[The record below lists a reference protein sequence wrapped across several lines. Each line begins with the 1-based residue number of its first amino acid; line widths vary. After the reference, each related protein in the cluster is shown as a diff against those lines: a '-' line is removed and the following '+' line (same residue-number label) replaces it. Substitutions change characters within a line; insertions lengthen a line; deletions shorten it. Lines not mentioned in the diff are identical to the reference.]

1 MTIKSPLTDQ
11 LVTVFGGGGY
21 IGNYV
26 AQALLERGARLR
38 IASRNPEKA
47 HVLKPLANLGQLQ
60 FARCDI
66 TREDSMAAALE
77 GADFVVNLVGA
88 FAGDLEQLMGEAP
101 GTMARIAKAG
111 GVRGFVHVSAIGADA
126 GSSAAY
132 ARGKAL
138 GETKVLDAFPEATIL
153 RPSIVFGKDDNF
165 LNMFGQMIEVLP
177 VLPVFGP
184 EAKLQ
189 LVYVDDVAE
198 SIAVALEDPAAHGG
212 HIYELGGP
220 EQLSMMEINRRIA
233 EAQGRTR
240 RFLAMPDGVSG
251 LFAALP
257 LTPMSRDQWTLLKPG
272 STVSGEHRTFA
283 DLGIEPRPLGLF
295 LDKWMQRYRRFGRFG
310 LSNERAKARGNADP
324 GDHQSQSWSE
334 GG

>member
-1 MTIKSPLTDQ
+1 MTKTSPLADK

-26 AQALLERGARLR
+26 AQSLLERGARLR
-38 IASRNPEKA
+38 IASRSPEKG

-66 TREDSMAAALE
+66 TKEDSVTAALH
-77 GADFVVNLVGA
+77 GADYVVNLVGA
-88 FAGDLEQLMGEAP
+88 FSGDLEKLMGEAP
-101 GTMARIAKAG
+101 GTMARIAKAN
-111 GVRGFVHVSAIGADA
+111 GVTAFVHVSAIGPD
-126 GSSAAY
+126 SKSRAAY
-132 ARGKAL
+132 ARSKAL
-138 GETKVLDAFPEATIL
+138 GETRVLEEFPEATIM

-165 LNMFGQMIEVLP
+165 LNMFGGMIENLP
-177 VLPVFGP
+177 LLPVFGP

-198 SIAVALEDPAAHGG
+198 AIAVALEYPTEHGG

-220 EQLSMMEINRRIA
+220 EQLSMMEINERIA

-240 RFLAMPDGVSG
+240 RFIAMPNAVSG
-251 LFAALP
+251 LFAAMP

-272 STVSGEHRTFA
+272 STVSGEHPTF
-283 DLGIEPRPLGLF
+283 DELGIEPRPLGLF
-295 LDKWMQRYRRFGRFG
+295 LDKWMERYRKFGRFG
-310 LSNERAKARGNADP
+310 LSNDRSKERGN
-324 GDHQSQSWSE
+324 G
-334 GG
+334 

>member
-1 MTIKSPLTDQ
+1 MYTNYVPKGTIETMTKNSPLADK

-38 IASRNPEKA
+38 IASRSPEKGHA
-47 HVLKPLANLGQLQ
+47 LKPLANLGQLQ

-66 TREDSMAAALE
+66 TNEESVAAALH
-77 GADFVVNLVGA
+77 GADYVVNLVGA
-88 FAGDLEQLMGEAP
+88 FAGDLEKLMGEAP
-101 GTMARIAKAG
+101 GQMAAIAQANGAK
-111 GVRGFVHVSAIGADA
+111 GFVHVSAIGPDAD
-126 GSSAAY
+126 SSAAY

-138 GETKVLDAFPEATIL
+138 GESRVMEAFPKATVL

-165 LNMFGQMIEVLP
+165 LNMFGQMIEMMP

-198 SIAVALEDPAAHGG
+198 AVVVALENPDQHGG

-220 EQLSMMEINRRIA
+220 EQLSMMEINERIA
-233 EAQGRTR
+233 EAQGRSR
-240 RFLAMPDGVSG
+240 RFIAMPDGVSG
-251 LFAALP
+251 LFAAMP

-272 STVSGEHRTFA
+272 STVSGEHRTIS
-283 DLGIEPRPLGLF
+283 DLGIDPRPLGLF
-295 LDKWMQRYRRFGRFG
+295 LDKWMQRFRRFGRFG
-310 LSNERAKARGNADP
+310 ESNERAKKRAY
-324 GDHQSQSWSE
+324 
-334 GG
+334 

>member
-1 MTIKSPLTDQ
+1 MTTNSPLSDK

-21 IGNYV
+21 VGNYV
-26 AQALLERGARLR
+26 AQSLLERGARLR

-66 TREDSMAAALE
+66 TKEESVAAALH
-77 GADFVVNLVGA
+77 GADYVVNLVGS
-88 FAGDLEQLMGEAP
+88 FEGNLEELMGEAP
-101 GTMARIAKAG
+101 GEMAQIARAN
-111 GVRGFVHVSAIGADA
+111 GVQSFVHVSAIGPDA
-126 GSSAAY
+126 SSSAAY

-138 GETKVLDAFPEATIL
+138 GEEKILEAFPEATIL

-165 LNMFGQMIEVLP
+165 LNMFGQMIEMMP

-184 EAKLQ
+184 KAKLQ

-198 SIAVALEDPAAHGG
+198 AVAVALENPAEHGG

-220 EQLSMMEINRRIA
+220 EQLTMMEINERIA
-233 EAQGRTR
+233 EAQGRSR
-240 RFLAMPDGVSG
+240 RFLAMSDSISG
-251 LFAALP
+251 LFAAMP

-283 DLGIEPRPLGLF
+283 ELGIEPRPLGLF
-295 LDKWMQRYRRFGRFG
+295 LDKWMERFRKFGRFG
-310 LSNERAKARGNADP
+310 LSNERAKERDSAA
-324 GDHQSQSWSE
+324 
-334 GG
+334 